1 MAETGIFILIIE
13 KGLSLLQKK
22 ISSCYKRRLL
32 KSKKTMIGGKTGAWS
47 RAARKNNSDV

>member
-13 KGLSLLQKK
+13 KGLSLLRMNGLQK

-32 KSKKTMIGGKTGAWS
+32 KNKKTMIGGKTGQMVKS
-47 RAARKNNSDV
+47 GQKK